1 MEPFI
6 ITFISGISTLFGII
20 PTYINSKYKEYIIK
34 FSLLFSSFAMIYVS
48 IFSLVPEAI
57 NYIGIS
63 FKNIIFLII
72 LIGIGIIISKYVDT
86 SLNSISSNS
95 LYKLGLINLLVLI
108 LHNIPEGIIT
118 FLTSSNDI
126 KLGITIAIAITLHNI
141 PEGISIAIPIYYSTN
156 NRKLAFIYTFIS
168 GFSELFGGIISYIFL
183 NKFIN
188 NNNTLFIILSITSGI
203 MLYLALFELLPNALK
218 KEDYSSSL

>member
-20 PTYINSKYKEYIIK
+20 PTYINSKYKYYIIR

-48 IFSLVPEAI
+48 IFSLIPEAI
-57 NYIGIS
+57 DYIGYSFRNIVVLIMLIS
-63 FKNIIFLII
+63 
-72 LIGIGIIISKYVDT
+72 IGIIISKYIDN
-86 SLNSISSNS
+86 SLNKLSSNS
-95 LYKLGLINLLVLI
+95 LYKLGIINLLVLI

-118 FLTSSNDI
+118 FLMSSKDI
-126 KLGITIAIAITLHNI
+126 KIGISIAIAITLHNI

-156 NRKLAFIYTFIS
+156 NRKIAFIYTFIS

-183 NKFIN
+183 NKYIN
-188 NNNTLFIILSITSGI
+188 NTTLFIILSITSGI

-218 KEDYSSSL
+218 KEE

>member
-34 FSLLFSSFAMIYVS
+34 FSLLFSSLAMIYIS
-48 IFSLVPEAI
+48 IFSLIPEAI

-63 FKNIIFLII
+63 FKNIVLLLI
-72 LIGIGIIISKYVDT
+72 LILIGIIISKYIDN
-86 SLNSISSNS
+86 SLNMLSSNS
-95 LYKLGLINLLVLI
+95 LYKIGIINLLVLI

-118 FLTSSNDI
+118 FLMSSKDI
-126 KLGITIAIAITLHNI
+126 KLGINIAIAIALHNI

-156 NRKLAFIYTFIS
+156 NRKLSFIYTFIS
-168 GFSELFGGIISYIFL
+168 GFSELIGGVISYIFL
-183 NKFIN
+183 NRFI

-203 MLYLALFELLPNALK
+203 MIYLALFELLPNALK

>member
-48 IFSLVPEAI
+48 IFSLIPEAI

-63 FKNIIFLII
+63 FINIIYLLI
-72 LIGIGIIISKYVDT
+72 LICIGIIISKYIDNCINRT
-86 SLNSISSNS
+86 SSNS
-95 LYKLGLINLLVLI
+95 LYKLGIMNLLVLM

-118 FLTSSNDI
+118 FLTSSNNI
-126 KLGITIAIAITLHNI
+126 KLGISIAIAITLHNI

-156 NRKLAFIYTFIS
+156 NRKLSFIYTFIS
-168 GFSELFGGIISYIFL
+168 GFSELIGGIISYIFL
-183 NKFIN
+183 NRYIN
-188 NNNTLFIILSITSGI
+188 NTILFIILSITSGI
-203 MLYLALFELLPNALK
+203 MIYLALFELLPNALK
-218 KEDYSSSL
+218 KEDYSSIL

>member
-6 ITFISGISTLFGII
+6 ITFISGISTLFGLL
-20 PTYINSKYKEYIIK
+20 PTYINSKYKYYIIK

-48 IFSLVPEAI
+48 FFSLIPEAI
-57 NYIGIS
+57 TYIGIS
-63 FKNIIFLII
+63 FKNIIFLLMLI
-72 LIGIGIIISKYVDT
+72 LIGIIISKYIDNIFT
-86 SLNSISSNS
+86 RISSNS
-95 LYKLGLINLLVLI
+95 LYKLGIINLLVLM

-118 FLTSSNDI
+118 FLMSSKDI
-126 KLGITIAIAITLHNI
+126 KLGISIAIAIALHNI
-141 PEGISIAIPIYYSTN
+141 PEGISIAVPIYYSTN

-183 NKFIN
+183 NKYI

-218 KEDYSSSL
+218 KEV

>member
-34 FSLLFSSFAMIYVS
+34 FSLLFSSLAMIYIS
-48 IFSLVPEAI
+48 IFSLIPEAI

-63 FKNIIFLII
+63 FKNIVLLLI
-72 LIGIGIIISKYVDT
+72 LILIGIIISKYIDN
-86 SLNSISSNS
+86 SLNMLSSNS
-95 LYKLGLINLLVLI
+95 LYKLGIINLLVLI

-118 FLTSSNDI
+118 FLMSSKDI
-126 KLGITIAIAITLHNI
+126 KLGINIAIAIALHNI

-156 NRKLAFIYTFIS
+156 NRKLSFIYTFIS
-168 GFSELFGGIISYIFL
+168 GFSELIGGVISYIFL
-183 NKFIN
+183 NRFI

-203 MLYLALFELLPNALK
+203 MIYLALFELLPNALK

>member
-6 ITFISGISTLFGII
+6 ITFISGISTLFGLL
-20 PTYINSKYKEYIIK
+20 PTYINSKYKYYIIK

-48 IFSLVPEAI
+48 LFSLIPEAI
-57 NYIGIS
+57 TYIGIS
-63 FKNIIFLII
+63 FKNIIFLLMLI
-72 LIGIGIIISKYVDT
+72 LIGIIISKYID
-86 SLNSISSNS
+86 NIFARISSNS
-95 LYKLGLINLLVLI
+95 LYKLGIINLLVLM

-118 FLTSSNDI
+118 FLMSSKDI
-126 KLGITIAIAITLHNI
+126 KLGISIAIAIALHNI
-141 PEGISIAIPIYYSTN
+141 PEGISIAVPIYYSTN

-183 NKFIN
+183 NKYI
-188 NNNTLFIILSITSGI
+188 NNNTLFIIISITSGI

-218 KEDYSSSL
+218 KEV

>member
-6 ITFISGISTLFGII
+6 ITFISGISTLFGLL
-20 PTYINSKYKEYIIK
+20 PTYINSKYKYYIIK

-48 IFSLVPEAI
+48 LFSLIPEAI
-57 NYIGIS
+57 TYIGIS
-63 FKNIIFLII
+63 FKNIIFLLMLI
-72 LIGIGIIISKYVDT
+72 LIGIIISKYID
-86 SLNSISSNS
+86 NIFARISSNS
-95 LYKLGLINLLVLI
+95 LYKLGIINLLVLM

-118 FLTSSNDI
+118 FLMSSKDI
-126 KLGITIAIAITLHNI
+126 KLGISIAIAIALHNI
-141 PEGISIAIPIYYSTN
+141 PEGISIAVPIYYSTN

-183 NKFIN
+183 NKYI

-203 MLYLALFELLPNALK
+203 MLYLALFELLPTALK
-218 KEDYSSSL
+218 KEV

>member
-34 FSLLFSSFAMIYVS
+34 FSLLFSSIAMIYIS
-48 IFSLVPEAI
+48 IFSLIPEAI

-63 FKNIIFLII
+63 FKNIVLLLI
-72 LIGIGIIISKYVDT
+72 LILIGIIISKYIDN
-86 SLNSISSNS
+86 SLNMLSSNS
-95 LYKLGLINLLVLI
+95 LYKLGIINLLVLI

-118 FLTSSNDI
+118 FLMSSKDI
-126 KLGITIAIAITLHNI
+126 KLGINIAVAIALHNI

-156 NRKLAFIYTFIS
+156 NRKLSFIYTFIS
-168 GFSELFGGIISYIFL
+168 GFSELIGGVISYIFL
-183 NKFIN
+183 NRFI

-203 MLYLALFELLPNALK
+203 MIYLALFELLPNALK
-218 KEDYSSSL
+218 KEDYSSSP

>member
-6 ITFISGISTLFGII
+6 ITFISGISTLFGLL
-20 PTYINSKYKEYIIK
+20 PTYINSKYKYYIIK

-48 IFSLVPEAI
+48 LFSLIPEAI
-57 NYIGIS
+57 TYVGIS
-63 FKNIIFLII
+63 FKNIIFLLI
-72 LIGIGIIISKYVDT
+72 LILIGIIISKYIDNIFT
-86 SLNSISSNS
+86 RISSNS
-95 LYKLGLINLLVLI
+95 LYKLGIINLLVLM

-118 FLTSSNDI
+118 FLMSSKDI
-126 KLGITIAIAITLHNI
+126 KLGISIAIAIALHNI
-141 PEGISIAIPIYYSTN
+141 PEGISIAVPIYYSTN

-168 GFSELFGGIISYIFL
+168 GFSELFGGIISYVFL
-183 NKFIN
+183 NKYI

-218 KEDYSSSL
+218 KEV

>member
-34 FSLLFSSFAMIYVS
+34 FSLLFSSLAMIYIS
-48 IFSLVPEAI
+48 IFSLIPEAI

-63 FKNIIFLII
+63 FKNIVLLLI
-72 LIGIGIIISKYVDT
+72 LILIGIIISKYIDN
-86 SLNSISSNS
+86 SLNMLSSNS
-95 LYKLGLINLLVLI
+95 LYKLGIINLLVLI

-118 FLTSSNDI
+118 FLMSSKDI
-126 KLGITIAIAITLHNI
+126 KLGINIAIAIALHNI

-156 NRKLAFIYTFIS
+156 NRKLSFIYTFIS
-168 GFSELFGGIISYIFL
+168 GFSELIGGVISYIFL
-183 NKFIN
+183 NRFI
-188 NNNTLFIILSITSGI
+188 NNNTLFITLSITSGI
-203 MLYLALFELLPNALK
+203 MIYLALFELLPSALK

>member
-34 FSLLFSSFAMIYVS
+34 FSLLFSSLAMIYIS
-48 IFSLVPEAI
+48 IFSLIPEAI

-63 FKNIIFLII
+63 FKNIVLLLI
-72 LIGIGIIISKYVDT
+72 LILIGIIISKYIDN
-86 SLNSISSNS
+86 SLNMLSSNS
-95 LYKLGLINLLVLI
+95 LYKLGIINLLVLI

-118 FLTSSNDI
+118 FLMSSKDI
-126 KLGITIAIAITLHNI
+126 KLGINIAIAIALHNI

-156 NRKLAFIYTFIS
+156 NRKLSFIYTFIS
-168 GFSELFGGIISYIFL
+168 GFSELIGGVISYIFL
-183 NKFIN
+183 NRFI

-203 MLYLALFELLPNALK
+203 MIYLALFELLPNALK
-218 KEDYSSSL
+218 KEDYSSSP

>member
-48 IFSLVPEAI
+48 IFSLIPEAI

-63 FKNIIFLII
+63 FKNIVFLII
-72 LIGIGIIISKYVDT
+72 LVFIGIIISKYVDR
-86 SLNSISSNS
+86 SIDRLSSNS
-95 LYKLGLINLLVLI
+95 LYKLGIINLLVLV

-118 FLTSSNDI
+118 FLTSSKDI
-126 KLGITIAIAITLHNI
+126 KIGISIAIAIALHNI

-156 NRKLAFIYTFIS
+156 SRLKAFIYTFIS

-183 NKFIN
+183 SKYIN
-188 NNNTLFIILSITSGI
+188 NNSLFIILSITSGI

-218 KEDYSSSL
+218 KEV

>member
-34 FSLLFSSFAMIYVS
+34 FSLLFSSLAMIYIS
-48 IFSLVPEAI
+48 IFSLIPEAI

-63 FKNIIFLII
+63 FKNIVLLLI
-72 LIGIGIIISKYVDT
+72 LILIGIIISKYIDN
-86 SLNSISSNS
+86 SLNMLSSNS
-95 LYKLGLINLLVLI
+95 LYKLGIINLLVLI

-118 FLTSSNDI
+118 FLMSSKDI
-126 KLGITIAIAITLHNI
+126 KLGINIAIAIALHNI

-156 NRKLAFIYTFIS
+156 NRKLSFIYTFIS
-168 GFSELFGGIISYIFL
+168 GFSELIGGVISYIFL
-183 NKFIN
+183 NRFI

-203 MLYLALFELLPNALK
+203 MIYLALFELLPNALK
-218 KEDYSSSL
+218 KEDYSSLP

>member
-48 IFSLVPEAI
+48 IFSLIPEAI

-63 FKNIIFLII
+63 FKNIVLLLI
-72 LIGIGIIISKYVDT
+72 LILIGIIISKYIDN
-86 SLNSISSNS
+86 SLNMLSSNS
-95 LYKLGLINLLVLI
+95 LYKIGIINLLVLI

-118 FLTSSNDI
+118 FLMSSKDI
-126 KLGITIAIAITLHNI
+126 KLGINIAIAIALHNI

-156 NRKLAFIYTFIS
+156 NRKLSFIYTFIS
-168 GFSELFGGIISYIFL
+168 GFSELIGGVISYIFL
-183 NKFIN
+183 NRFI

-203 MLYLALFELLPNALK
+203 MIYLALFELLPNALK

>member
-34 FSLLFSSFAMIYVS
+34 FSLLFSSCAMIYVS
-48 IFSLVPEAI
+48 IFSLIPEAI

-63 FKNIIFLII
+63 LENIFYLLI
-72 LIGIGIIISKYVDT
+72 LICIGIIISKYID
-86 SLNSISSNS
+86 NSFNRISSNS
-95 LYKLGLINLLVLI
+95 LYKLGIINLLVLI

-118 FLTSSNDI
+118 FLISSKDI
-126 KLGITIAIAITLHNI
+126 KIGITIAIAIALHNI

-156 NRKLAFIYTFIS
+156 NRKKAFIYTFIS

-183 NKFIN
+183 SKYIN
-188 NNNTLFIILSITSGI
+188 NTSLFIVLSITSGI

-218 KEDYSSSL
+218 RSKSY

>member
-34 FSLLFSSFAMIYVS
+34 FSLLFSSLAMIYIS
-48 IFSLVPEAI
+48 IFSLIPEAI

-63 FKNIIFLII
+63 FKNIVLLLI
-72 LIGIGIIISKYVDT
+72 LILIGIIISKYIDN
-86 SLNSISSNS
+86 SLNMLSSNS
-95 LYKLGLINLLVLI
+95 LYKLGIINLLVLI

-118 FLTSSNDI
+118 FLMSSKDI
-126 KLGITIAIAITLHNI
+126 KLGINIAIAIALHNI

-156 NRKLAFIYTFIS
+156 NRKLSFIYTFIS
-168 GFSELFGGIISYIFL
+168 GFSELIGGVISYIFL
-183 NKFIN
+183 NRFI

-203 MLYLALFELLPNALK
+203 MIYLALFELLPSALK

>member
-20 PTYINSKYKEYIIK
+20 PTYINSKYKEYTIK
-34 FSLLFSSFAMIYVS
+34 FSLLFSSIVMIYVS
-48 IFSLVPEAI
+48 IFSLIPEAI

-63 FKNIIFLII
+63 FINIIFLII
-72 LIGIGIIISKYVDT
+72 LICIGIIISKYID
-86 SLNSISSNS
+86 NCFNRISSNS

-108 LHNIPEGIIT
+108 LHNVPEGIIT
-118 FLTSSNDI
+118 FLASSKDI
-126 KLGITIAIAITLHNI
+126 KLGISIAIAIALHNI
-141 PEGISIAIPIYYSTN
+141 PEGISIAVPIYYSTN
-156 NRKLAFIYTFIS
+156 NRKLAFLYTFIS
-168 GFSELFGGIISYIFL
+168 GFSELFGGIISFIFL
-183 NKFIN
+183 NKYI

-203 MLYLALFELLPNALK
+203 MIYLALFELLPNALK

>member
-6 ITFISGISTLFGII
+6 ITFISGISTLFGLL
-20 PTYINSKYKEYIIK
+20 PTYINSKYKYYIIK

-48 IFSLVPEAI
+48 LFSLIPEAI
-57 NYIGIS
+57 TYIGIS
-63 FKNIIFLII
+63 FKNIIFLLMLI
-72 LIGIGIIISKYVDT
+72 LIGIIISKYIDNIFT
-86 SLNSISSNS
+86 RISSNS
-95 LYKLGLINLLVLI
+95 LYKLGIINLLVLM

-118 FLTSSNDI
+118 FLMSSKDI
-126 KLGITIAIAITLHNI
+126 KLGISIAIAIALHNI
-141 PEGISIAIPIYYSTN
+141 PEGISIAVPIYYSTN

-183 NKFIN
+183 NKYI

-218 KEDYSSSL
+218 KEV

>member
-34 FSLLFSSFAMIYVS
+34 FSLLFSSLAMIYIS
-48 IFSLVPEAI
+48 IFSLIPEAI

-63 FKNIIFLII
+63 FKNIVLLLI
-72 LIGIGIIISKYVDT
+72 LILIGIIISKYIDN
-86 SLNSISSNS
+86 SLNMVSSNS
-95 LYKLGLINLLVLI
+95 LYKLGIINLLVLI

-118 FLTSSNDI
+118 FLMSSKDI
-126 KLGITIAIAITLHNI
+126 KLGINIAIAIALHNI

-156 NRKLAFIYTFIS
+156 NRKLSFIYTFIS
-168 GFSELFGGIISYIFL
+168 GFSELIGGVISYIFL
-183 NKFIN
+183 NRFI

-203 MLYLALFELLPNALK
+203 MIYLALFELLPNALK
-218 KEDYSSSL
+218 KEDYSSSP